1 MDLCDIIFCVTET
14 GEGSNLLYISQ
25 TDESEEMFEWFSYI
39 LSFFFFSQDRIF
51 VEIYH
56 LATWTLVK

>member
-39 LSFFFFSQDRIF
+39 LSFFFWQDRIF

>member
-39 LSFFFFSQDRIF
+39 LSFFFSQDRIF